1 MISETALMV
10 LELAGIAVIFAGLPL
25 AFLYFKRGMD
35 VFQKLNWAVVFLTF
49 DLILFGAFTRL
60 SDSGLGCPDW
70 PGCYGTSNPFRAIEE
85 IRAAEAAMPTGPVT
99 VFKAWIEMIHRYLAM
114 SVGFLIIIQVI
125 LAFRQNIPN
134 RSLAIKGSL
143 FLLVLVCLQ
152 GAFGAWTVTLKLQPI
167 IVSMHL
173 ILALI
178 LFASMVW
185 FAQRNHGT
193 QTIHYSQQSAL
204 PIPLVLL
211 AIVAL
216 FVQIFLGAWVSTNYA
231 VLACP
236 DFPTCMGTW
245 YPKMDWQN
253 AFFLWRDLGEA
264 KTGGVI
270 PMTALVTIHWTHR
283 VGAIFASA
291 ILLFLAIRALKAPEK
306 TVQFWG
312 KAIIVLLLLQIIT
325 GISNVVFQWPLIAA
339 LLHTGGAAA
348 ILFCLVRLSAWTNS
362 YFFSGKPIS
371 QRMAY
376 E

>member
-1 MISETALMV
+1 MMSEMALMV
-10 LELAGIAVIFAGLPL
+10 LELAGIALLIAGLPL
-25 AFLYFKRGMD
+25 AFLYFKKGMGL
-35 VFQKLNWAVVFLTF
+35 FQKLNWTIVFLTF

-99 VFKAWIEMIHRYLAM
+99 VFKAWVEMIHRYLAM
-114 SVGFLIIIQVI
+114 SVGFLIIIQVVM
-125 LAFRQNIPN
+125 AFKQPSPG
-134 RSLAIKGSL
+134 RSLAIRGGL

-173 ILALI
+173 ILALV

-185 FAQRNHGT
+185 FAQRNDARYSNDSK
-193 QTIHYSQQSAL
+193 TISSL
-204 PIPLVLL
+204 SGGLVLI

-216 FVQIFLGAWVSTNYA
+216 FTQIFLGAWVSTNYA

-236 DFPTCMGTW
+236 DFPTCMGAW
-245 YPKMDWQN
+245 YPNMDWQN

-264 KTGGVI
+264 KSGEMI
-270 PMTALVTIHWTHR
+270 PMAALVAIHWTHR

-291 ILLFLAIRALKAPEK
+291 VLLFVAVKVIRFPEPK
-306 TVQFWG
+306 VQFWG
-312 KAIIVLLLLQIIT
+312 KAIIALLALQIAT
-325 GISNVVFQWPLIAA
+325 GISNVVFQWPLVAA
-339 LLHTGGAAA
+339 LMHTGGAAA
-348 ILFCLVRLSAWTNS
+348 ILFCLVRLSAWSNN
-362 YFFSGKPIS
+362 YFLSGKPL
-371 QRMAY
+371 QRGSA
-376 E
+376 

>member
-1 MISETALMV
+1 MMSEMALMV
-10 LELAGIAVIFAGLPL
+10 LELAGIALLIAGLPL
-25 AFLYFKRGMD
+25 AFLYFKKGMGL
-35 VFQKLNWAVVFLTF
+35 FQKLNWTIVFLTF

-99 VFKAWIEMIHRYLAM
+99 VFKAWVEMIHRYLAM
-114 SVGFLIIIQVI
+114 SVGFLIIIQVVM
-125 LAFRQNIPN
+125 AFKQPSPG
-134 RSLAIKGSL
+134 RSLAIRGGL

-173 ILALI
+173 ILALV

-185 FAQRNHGT
+185 FAQRNDARYSIDSK
-193 QTIHYSQQSAL
+193 TISSL
-204 PIPLVLL
+204 SGGLVLI

-216 FVQIFLGAWVSTNYA
+216 FAQIFLGAWVSTNYA

-236 DFPTCMGTW
+236 DFPTCMGAW
-245 YPKMDWQN
+245 YPNMDWQN

-264 KTGGVI
+264 KSGEMI
-270 PMTALVTIHWTHR
+270 PMAALVAIHWTHR

-291 ILLFLAIRALKAPEK
+291 VLLFVAVKVIRFPEPK
-306 TVQFWG
+306 VQFWG
-312 KAIIVLLLLQIIT
+312 KAIIALLALQIAT
-325 GISNVVFQWPLIAA
+325 GISNVVFQWPLVAA
-339 LLHTGGAAA
+339 LMHTGGAAA
-348 ILFCLVRLSAWTNS
+348 ILFCLVRLSAWSNN
-362 YFFSGKPIS
+362 YFLSGKPL
-371 QRMAY
+371 QRGSA
-376 E
+376 